1 MALEVTTYDAGSDPY
16 RYAGTSVL
24 KNIPGIRDQAEL
36 ERFES
41 AIVKQRSFE
50 VLPRGNLS
58 VRHYRSIHRHLFQ
71 DVYRWA
77 GRFRTVRT
85 HRGTSTFRYPEHIAD
100 QMKRLF
106 GGLKHAEYLVGLAAD
121 DFALRGAHFLATLNA
136 IHPFREGNGRSQNA
150 FLGLLAARAGHGLD
164 LARLDETAFRA
175 AMIESFSGSEEPLAG
190 QIRNLIELWRRTAR
204 CVWTRG
210 ALTAHLR
217 YLICSN

>member
-1 MALEVTTYDAGSDPY
+1 
-16 RYAGTSVL
+16 
-24 KNIPGIRDQAEL
+24 L

-41 AIVKQRSFE
+41 AIVRQRSFE
-50 VLPRGNLS
+50 ALPRGDLG

-85 HRGTSTFRYPEHIAD
+85 HKGTSTFCYPEHISD

-106 GGLKHAEYLVGLAAD
+106 GGLKQTEYFAGLSAD
-121 DFALRGAHFLATLNA
+121 TFALRAAHFLAELNA

-164 LARLDETAFRA
+164 FSRLNETAFRA

-190 QIRNLIELWRRTAR
+190 QIRNLIEP
-204 CVWTRG
+204 
-210 ALTAHLR
+210 
-217 YLICSN
+217 